1 MILYLNL
8 GEILL
13 KYFGKC
19 LNKTVVYYLY
29 MHPPFCHI
37 LNNLSEYSGDKNTPR
52 PQFKQKIIEW
62 CGFQMSFKYH
72 TSIQNDQNGIQ
83 NAVQFSV
90 VGQKWIKTGQL
101 KPGQRKV
108 TVCLAFHQSP
118 LTSFHCLLCPFRTVE
133 YNSGKKN
140 SRTLKIDFITLA
152 QCSFVP
158 YTYNEGARPSIDE
171 LELPLS
177 DIYFNHSNYSFE
189 LRK

>member
-8 GEILL
+8 REILL

-62 CGFQMSFKYH
+62 WGFQMSFKYH

-90 VGQKWIKTGQL
+90 VGPKWYLNWPIETWAK
-101 KPGQRKV
+101 KIHHQRV
-108 TVCLAFHQSP
+108 LLPHYPRGVCLVFAQKMYFCAKRVSKIIAPPKDSP
-118 LTSFHCLLCPFRTVE
+118 L
-133 YNSGKKN
+133 
-140 SRTLKIDFITLA
+140 
-152 QCSFVP
+152 
-158 YTYNEGARPSIDE
+158 E
-171 LELPLS
+171 L
-177 DIYFNHSNYSFE
+177 F
-189 LRK
+189 